1 MKNITP
7 FLWFDGNAEAAA
19 NYYVSVFP
27 NSQIRNVVHG
37 SGPMGPVTIV
47 AFSLGGT
54 EFSALD
60 GGPEFT
66 FSSAV
71 SFVVE
76 CETQAEIDRYWEKL
90 AAGGEEQACGWLKDK
105 FGLTW
110 QVVPRGI
117 DKLLYGPDPEGS
129 QRAMQAMLKM
139 KKLDLAALKKAYAGN

>member
-7 FLWFDGNAEAAA
+7 FLWFDGNAEEAAD
-19 NYYVSVFP
+19 YYVSVFP
-27 NSQIRNVVHG
+27 NSKIRNVVHG

-110 QVVPRGI
+110 QVVSRGI
-117 DKLLYGPDPEGS
+117 DKLLYGTDPEGS